1 MCYCGA
7 GHLLPLLMVNDFYS
21 KSKPAHSFVFRE
33 IAQFLEIVMLLLGE
47 KGLDKRF
54 YLLSL

>member
-7 GHLLPLLMVNDFYS
+7 DHILPMLMMNDFYS

-33 IAQFLEIVMLLLGE
+33 IAQFLEIVMLLLG
-47 KGLDKRF
+47 KKRAKRF
-54 YLLSL
+54 G